1 MGHAGLRKGTDLR
14 SDKLCKLVSF
24 GLESLESGAREE
36 SKHKTYKKPGNCGKL
51 RKGRAGR
58 THSDEKSVKWYN
70 RFCNIILQNHLEPQY
85 RAGFA

>member
-36 SKHKTYKKPGNCGKL
+36 SKHKTYKKPGNCGKVEQVEL
-51 RKGRAGR
+51 IRM
-58 THSDEKSVKWYN
+58 KSPLNGTTDFVISYYK
-70 RFCNIILQNHLEPQY
+70 IT
-85 RAGFA
+85 